1 MVIGARIFFITEET
15 EIIGNDER
23 VRTEL
28 YLYSLCRARRRK
40 TIVKING
47 KNPWGLWDLCDL
59 CEIKS
64 KSIISGIIMVIMII
78 SFRTKTNTDYADLA
92 DHSKGTQNE

>member
-1 MVIGARIFFITEET
+1 MLDGIRCSVGSVIWLPLSAERWFCVKLYRL
-15 EIIGNDER
+15 IIYNGRNGNYR
-23 VRTEL
+23 
-28 YLYSLCRARRRK
+28 
-40 TIVKING
+40 KING
-47 KNPWGLWDLCDL
+47 KNLWDPCDL

-64 KSIISGIIMVIMII
+64 KSIISGVIMVIMII